1 MKVSGRDSVD
11 VGRATGSRARA
22 IHITTCLFRMR
33 TYLNRSFRLNSSSV
47 RVFFPGDHENS
58 SSHPVD
64 IGMYLWNV

>member
-11 VGRATGSRARA
+11 VGRATGSRA

-33 TYLNRSFRLNSSSV
+33 TNLNRSFGLNSSSV

-58 SSHPVD
+58 SS
-64 IGMYLWNV
+64 L